1 MAIQFSRKWVAA
13 LWFVAAGLAFVA
25 VAISFGRERGP
36 NLPVAAGGIFCL
48 IMGIIAS
55 RGQRPAR

>member
-1 MAIQFSRKWVAA
+1 MAIPSSGKWVAT

-25 VAISFGRERGP
+25 VAISLGRERGP

-48 IMGIIAS
+48 IMGIVAS
-55 RGQRPAR
+55 RGERPPR